1 VHNSGVMTGL
11 NETEV
16 LFALYR
22 ENYEKLRSSV
32 VKKRLKDSSFSR
44 EIKVKNEIMSSN
56 AVTGEA
62 FDFAIHTC
70 GSKSYPE
77 TLTVNN
83 YYQNHWT
90 FWTDL
95 NSNQQARIREAF
107 NLIQFDLEAFS
118 KAVETSKGMWLQ
130 YISESSRRNGL
141 PQANVTGQLGDTL
154 GCISS
159 NFFEVLDEIASDR
172 EFKKIEKYGPLER
185 KGIISDKILE
195 LFVENNYKC
204 EHFEK
209 TICVICNDEFLP
221 QSLFEWPGLIPPIYC
236 GVCLEMGLSASTDFF
251 RRWDFSDE
259 ERRINYL
266 LGTQIYS
273 DYFGFIPTGGNQKRK
288 VMNELFRSG
297 IDDQEL
303 QYAMKVS
310 SLLPWKDSVNLL
322 FGSWAHMLE
331 AAGLLSAR
339 QRGRGGHQS
348 IATDGHHCLSLGERA
363 ICEYLTKNGVE
374 HGKEPLYPH
383 HEKLNPNGLMR
394 GDFLVHGTIIEFAG
408 MMSNKEYAERM
419 SNKQKL
425 AKLSNISWL
434 KLEASSLI
442 DLEEMLQRIRQ
453 KSKDF

>member
-1 VHNSGVMTGL
+1 MTES
-11 NETEV
+11 NEAEA

-32 VKKRLKDSSFSR
+32 EKKRLKDSSFSR
-44 EIKVKNEIMSSN
+44 EIKVKNEFMSSN
-56 AVTGEA
+56 AITGEV

-70 GSKSYPE
+70 GSNSYPE

-90 FWTDL
+90 FWTEL
-95 NSNQQARIREAF
+95 SPNQQARIKEAF
-107 NLIQFDLEAFS
+107 LSIQFDWAAFFEV
-118 KAVETSKGMWLQ
+118 VEIAKGMWLR
-130 YISESSRRNGL
+130 YLSESARRNGK
-141 PQANVTGQLGDTL
+141 PHPNVTGQLGDTL

-159 NFFEVLDEIASDR
+159 NFFDVLDEIASDK

-195 LFVENNYKC
+195 LFVETNYSC
-204 EHFEK
+204 QHFEK
-209 TICVICNDEFLP
+209 TICVICTDEFLP
-221 QSLFEWPGLIPPIYC
+221 QTLFEWPGLIPPIYC

-251 RRWDFSDE
+251 RRWDFTDE
-259 ERRINYL
+259 ERRVNYV

-288 VMNELFRSG
+288 VMSELFRSG
-297 IDDQEL
+297 IDDKEL

-331 AAGLLSAR
+331 VAGLLSAR

-374 HGKEPLYPH
+374 HSKEPLYPH

-394 GDFLVHGTIIEFAG
+394 GDFLVHGTVIEFAG
-408 MMSNKEYAERM
+408 MMSNEEYAERM

-442 DLEEMLQRIRQ
+442 DLEEMLQKIRE
-453 KSKDF
+453 KSKDQ

>member
-1 VHNSGVMTGL
+1 
-11 NETEV
+11 
-16 LFALYR
+16 
-22 ENYEKLRSSV
+22 
-32 VKKRLKDSSFSR
+32 
-44 EIKVKNEIMSSN
+44 
-56 AVTGEA
+56 
-62 FDFAIHTC
+62 
-70 GSKSYPE
+70 
-77 TLTVNN
+77 
-83 YYQNHWT
+83 
-90 FWTDL
+90 
-95 NSNQQARIREAF
+95 
-107 NLIQFDLEAFS
+107 
-118 KAVETSKGMWLQ
+118 
-130 YISESSRRNGL
+130 
-141 PQANVTGQLGDTL
+141 
-154 GCISS
+154 
-159 NFFEVLDEIASDR
+159 
-172 EFKKIEKYGPLER
+172 
-185 KGIISDKILE
+185 
-195 LFVENNYKC
+195 
-204 EHFEK
+204 
-209 TICVICNDEFLP
+209 
-221 QSLFEWPGLIPPIYC
+221 
-236 GVCLEMGLSASTDFF
+236 MGLSASTDFF